1 MGISMDY
8 FKNRLSRF
16 FCLFKLIIILGDMMQ
31 TILITGAASGLA
43 KNVIDKI
50 KDNEYFIFLTV
61 RTNKQLEKVKE
72 KYKNYKNIKCL
83 KLDITNKQDLD
94 KVKEL
99 DIDILIN
106 NAANGEGGSVL
117 TIPIKRLE
125 KNFDTNVF
133 GTVALTQIVLQKMLQ
148 KDSGKIINI
157 ASLAG
162 VMPISFLGSYSAT
175 KASIIKLSIVLRN
188 ELKLLTD
195 NIKIVLIE
203 PGFYHTGFNQVMLE
217 NKYNDY
223 RTYFDDCI
231 ELIKARENLMLR
243 LLEHKNFNS
252 ITYKIIKAIKLDN
265 PHFIY
270 RAPFWQSIGS
280 KIYELFH

>member
-1 MGISMDY
+1 
-8 FKNRLSRF
+8 
-16 FCLFKLIIILGDMMQ
+16 MQ

-61 RTNKQLEKVKE
+61 RTNKQLERVRE
-72 KYKNYKNIKCL
+72 KYKNHKNIKCF

-94 KVKEL
+94 KVKAL

-106 NAANGEGGSVL
+106 NAASGEGGSVL
-117 TIPIKRLE
+117 TIPMARLE
-125 KNFDTNVF
+125 KNFYTNVF

-223 RTYFDDCI
+223 HTYFDSCI

-243 LLEHKNFNS
+243 FLEHKSFNS
-252 ITYKIIKAIKLDN
+252 ITDKITKAIISDN
-265 PHFIY
+265 PNFIY

>member
-1 MGISMDY
+1 M
-8 FKNRLSRF
+8 
-16 FCLFKLIIILGDMMQ
+16 
-31 TILITGAASGLA
+31 
-43 KNVIDKI
+43 
-50 KDNEYFIFLTV
+50 
-61 RTNKQLEKVKE
+61 
-72 KYKNYKNIKCL
+72 

-252 ITYKIIKAIKLDN
+252 ITDKIIKAIKLDN